1 SGSRATAFIFKA
13 APHKSA
19 EATYF
24 PDAAK
29 VSRRRSDETRPTP
42 AGAKSCFCV
51 FAYQVPC
58 GYKCPV
64 GISAL
69 RVFPAPGKQVA
80 PADLCGAALK
90 INAVALLPLVMGR
103 GKVQTLN
110 AFLKLYRTDKNE
122 TAGSFVSAA
131 VAVRPSAVRE
141 IAILL
146 AVFAVDFYKLPML

>member
-1 SGSRATAFIFKA
+1 M
-13 APHKSA
+13 
-19 EATYF
+19 
-24 PDAAK
+24 
-29 VSRRRSDETRPTP
+29 
-42 AGAKSCFCV
+42 AGAGFVS
-51 FAYQVPC
+51 AATNPC
-58 GYKCPV
+58 PLPQEQPCPA
-64 GISAL
+64 S
-69 RVFPAPGKQVA
+69 GKQVT
-80 PADLCGAALK
+80 PADLCSAALK